1 MMLGCTSA
9 EDVVKSMKDHEVD
22 IVDVRFTDLPG
33 MWQHTSFPA
42 RTFGADNIEEGLG
55 FDGSSI
61 RGFQEIQASD
71 MLLMPDPT
79 SAFIDPFCHHKT
91 LVLFADIADPITR
104 DFYPRDPR
112 GVAKRA
118 EAYLQIHRSW

>member
-9 EDVVKSMKDHEVD
+9 EDVAKAMKDHEVE

-42 RTFGADNIEEGLG
+42 KTFGADNIEEGLG

-61 RGFQEIQASD
+61 RGFQQIEASD
-71 MLLMPDPT
+71 MILMAGPRKPPSSSV
-79 SAFIDPFCHHKT
+79 SAS
-91 LVLFADIADPITR
+91 TR
-104 DFYPRDPR
+104 P
-112 GVAKRA
+112 
-118 EAYLQIHRSW
+118 WC